1 VLTGSNAFVAQSVWK
16 QFRLHRDR
24 PHTLQEA
31 LVRRMTGRWE
41 SPESFWALRDVSVAV
56 REGQCVGLIGHNG
69 AGKST
74 LLRLLCG
81 IGRPTQGAISR
92 RGRVSGLLDLGRG
105 FHPDLTGRENLL
117 TGGILAGL
125 TRQQVTEREQE
136 MIAFAELEDFIDQPV
151 RTYSTGM
158 YLRLAFAAA
167 THCDADVLVIDE
179 ALAVGD
185 ARFREKCIARL
196 RAFRDAGK
204 ALVLATHDEGQVR
217 ALCDDVIVL
226 DEGQLVMIGA
236 PDAALERYRLLLEE
250 RTERRAAELAGGAPL
265 SEPAEGDGK
274 RRGTREAVI
283 DAVRLLNVSDRE
295 VGSLVCG
302 ERLTVQLDYGL
313 AAPVADVIVGVGLY
327 SEGDVKCFE
336 THVQSARAAFG
347 PLGERGRFRCE
358 LGPLHLLPGRYYV
371 NVALY
376 APGWTHIYDS
386 HWHMHSLTVLGGGA
400 PLDGQSGVVALRAEW
415 SQEK

>member
-1 VLTGSNAFVAQSVWK
+1 MADALIAESVWK

-24 PHTLQEA
+24 PHTLHEA

-56 REGQCVGLIGHNG
+56 REGRGVGLIGHNG

-81 IGRPTQGAISR
+81 IGRPTRGAISR
-92 RGRVSGLLDLGRG
+92 KGRVSGLLDLGRG
-105 FHPDLTGRENLL
+105 FHRDMTGRENLL

-125 TRQQVTEREQE
+125 TRRQVKEREQE
-136 MIAFAELEDFIDQPV
+136 MVAFAELEDFIDQPV

-167 THCDADVLVIDE
+167 THCDPDVLVVDE

-185 ARFREKCIARL
+185 ARFREKCLARL
-196 RAFRDAGK
+196 RAFREAGK

-226 DEGQLVMIGA
+226 DEGELVTIGA
-236 PDAALERYRLLLEE
+236 PDAALERYRLLLQQ
-250 RTERRAAELAGGAPL
+250 RTERRAAELAGGATL
-265 SEPAEGDGK
+265 VEPAEGEGK
-274 RRGTREAVI
+274 RIGTREAVI
-283 DAVRLLNVSDRE
+283 AAVRFLNASDCGIE
-295 VGSLVCG
+295 ALVCG
-302 ERLTVQLDYGL
+302 EPLTIQLDYKL
-313 AAPVADVIVGVGLY
+313 AAPVADLIVGVGLY

-336 THVQSARAAFG
+336 THVESARIAFG
-347 PLGERGRFRCE
+347 SLGERGRFRCE

-371 NVALY
+371 NVGLY
-376 APGWTHIYDS
+376 APGWTHVYDY
-386 HWHMHSLTVLGGGA
+386 HWHMHSLLVLLGEGA
-400 PLDGQSGVVALRAEW
+400 PLDGRSGVVALRADW
-415 SQEK
+415 SDEK